1 MSKLSPA
8 DITGTDVD
16 RILQLSEDA
25 IATFT
30 AQTRL
35 VKRLHQQNQDLI
47 AQQLV
52 QQQESNLKPSH
63 TKPKGSTS
71 SVTNEAMLKHQ
82 NIILQAQIELL
93 QMRLIQVKKNASN
106 ERLSKLNVIK
116 HLKRKVQDFL
126 DTENQSSPPSPLR
139 SVQRYNI
146 PRTEQRTVV
155 HITPPLINPSEAA
168 NLVLHDYS
176 YHCLLLQ

>member
-47 AQQLV
+47 AQQV
-52 QQQESNLKPSH
+52 VH
-63 TKPKGSTS
+63 TLNQK
-71 SVTNEAMLKHQ
+71 VVHL
-82 NIILQAQIELL
+82 LL
-93 QMRLIQVKKNASN
+93 QMK
-106 ERLSKLNVIK
+106 
-116 HLKRKVQDFL
+116 
-126 DTENQSSPPSPLR
+126 P
-139 SVQRYNI
+139 
-146 PRTEQRTVV
+146 
-155 HITPPLINPSEAA
+155 
-168 NLVLHDYS
+168 
-176 YHCLLLQ
+176 C